1 MSREE
6 IIDKIINEIKEKY
19 SEISITNNKDHYA
32 LKINYKNK
40 KRVVAEI
47 YKKRN
52 KSDIRICFNSND
64 SNLNNS
70 SKTQNFPMNKEY
82 WINIDS
88 FNSIMFIKV
97 KNYIEK
103 SIENIKNL
111 M

>member
-6 IIDKIINEIKEKY
+6 IIDKIINEIKDKY

-52 KSDIRICFNSND
+52 KNDIRICFNSND